1 MFIFPLIL
9 KEIQLIQHNE
19 LNNAYQRTN
28 LCEKIVQIAVYQL
41 PPIETKIGGSFED
54 GIRTQHIIFFFF
66 WTHVMSV
73 SCQGVHTNRVHFSQ
87 STSSNSVVSISEP
100 SFWKRSDYCTGWYF
114 VPTSKIARL
123 KLVSI
128 RKSYRLRK
136 KIIFYLSAIV
146 LPKKR
151 VTKDLSCDIQTARFA
166 AAVTSMKSAWMRILT
181 NL

>member
-1 MFIFPLIL
+1 MPIKEPIYARKLCKQQFTNCHQLRQKLGDPL
-9 KEIQLIQHNE
+9 KTGYE
-19 LNNAYQRTN
+19 LS
-28 LCEKIVQIAVYQL
+28 I
-41 PPIETKIGGSFED
+41 SF
-54 GIRTQHIIFFFF
+54 FFFF

-73 SCQGVHTNRVHFSQ
+73 SCQGVHTNLVHFSQ

-128 RKSYRLRK
+128 RKSYCLRK

-146 LPKKR
+146 LPQKR